1 MDEAVLSPPLC
12 FVAKQN
18 RFTSARQLTV
28 NGRKVLVSAQ
38 STLES
43 MALADALEVAD
54 RLWQHH
60 QELAQNGQRANPFIQ
75 MGVSEPHL
83 RAALKAKGYL

>member
-1 MDEAVLSPPLC
+1 
-12 FVAKQN
+12 
-18 RFTSARQLTV
+18 
-28 NGRKVLVSAQ
+28 
-38 STLES
+38 

-60 QELAQNGQRANPFIQ
+60 QELAENGTRANPFVQ
-75 MGVSEPHL
+75 MGVNEPHL

>member
-1 MDEAVLSPPLC
+1 MDEAVLPPLC

-38 STLES
+38 STLEP

-60 QELAQNGQRANPFIQ
+60 QEMAENGTQANPFVQ
-75 MGVSEPHL
+75 MGVNEPHL

>member
-1 MDEAVLSPPLC
+1 MDEAVLPPLC

-28 NGRKVLVSAQ
+28 NCRKVLVSAQ
-38 STLES
+38 STLEP

-60 QELAQNGQRANPFIQ
+60 QEMAENGTRANPFVQ
-75 MGVSEPHL
+75 MGVNEPHL

>member
-1 MDEAVLSPPLC
+1 
-12 FVAKQN
+12 
-18 RFTSARQLTV
+18 
-28 NGRKVLVSAQ
+28 
-38 STLES
+38 

-60 QELAQNGQRANPFIQ
+60 KELAENGQRANPFVQ
-75 MGVSEPHL
+75 MGVNEPHL